1 MLNVTAVVGRLI
13 AGPQLALTTPN
24 GIPYTM
30 FTVAVDR
37 NFTNPSGQR
46 QADFLDVTAWRSTA
60 EFVCK
65 YFKKGNLIAISG
77 SLHTNSYQDKYG
89 MKRKDTRITAD
100 KVSFAGSKTPSSST
114 PADITETDAPCTT
127 INDDFSV
134 VPTEEDML
142 S

>member
-1 MLNVTAVVGRLI
+1 MLNVTAVVGRLV
-13 AGPQLALTTPN
+13 ADTQLALTTPN

-30 FTVAVDR
+30 FTIAVDR

-77 SLHTNSYQDKYG
+77 SLHTNVYQDKYEI
-89 MKRKDTRITAD
+89 KRKDTRITAD

-114 PADITETDAPCTT
+114 PPDITETDAPCTT
-127 INDDFSV
+127 TNDDFSV